1 MKRLV
6 CLALAGLLATLAV
19 AQSDPDPVPTAPPT
33 KDVYS
38 STACVGCHG
47 VSAMGGLGPPIAKS
61 KLTDDQFMTILRK
74 GRGMMPGT
82 KPDMLSDQDAA
93 ALHAQLKETPWD
105 ETQIPLAY
113 KVGSLLTTRN
123 VAVFFL
129 GVSLFALVFAVRVLL
144 YWAGNAGLGRLR
156 PKIAKFG
163 WGRATWVFVRSLIV
177 DGLLV
182 ASVWRKDRVRWFW
195 HGLMLY
201 GFLGLMLADVLMQI
215 FSPTRADV
223 ALSHPL
229 KLLPLLSGAAVMTGI
244 LYVYARYRTDRFI
257 DNGVSLG
264 RDFLFVNLL
273 FHTVLSGFMTMWLN
287 QAGAAGWIMTI
298 YLYHLISVGLLIAT
312 SPFTRFNHVFLA
324 PFLAA
329 TTALTDAIVRDEKDL
344 GFLREPCP
352 GRDHKSQRIAEGL
365 MRTIDPNG
373 PDAIRIRYYP

>member
-1 MKRLV
+1 MKRSLLILAAIGLGTV
-6 CLALAGLLATLAV
+6 ALAQTEPAAAPAAPV
-19 AQSDPDPVPTAPPT
+19 A

-38 STACVGCHG
+38 SSACVGCHG
-47 VSAMGGLGPPIAKS
+47 VSAMGGLGPPLAKT
-61 KLTDDQFMTILRK
+61 KLTEEQFLAIVRK

-82 KPDMLSDQDAA
+82 KPEMLTDQDAF
-93 ALHAQLKETPWD
+93 ALRSQLKEMPWD
-105 ETQIPLAY
+105 PSQIPLAF

-144 YWAGNAGLGRLR
+144 YWAGNAGLRYLK
-156 PKIAKFG
+156 PKIARFG

-215 FSPTRADV
+215 FNPTRADV
-223 ALSHPL
+223 ALTHPL
-229 KLLPLLSGAAVMTGI
+229 KLLPLLSGAAVLTGI
-244 LYVYARYRTDRFI
+244 AYVYYRYRTDRFI

-287 QAGAAGWIMTI
+287 QVGAAGWVMTI
-298 YLYHLISVGLLIAT
+298 YIYHLISVGLLIAT

-329 TTALTDAIVRDEKDL
+329 TTALTEAIVQDEKDL

-365 MRTIDPNG
+365 MRTVDSGG
-373 PDAIRIRYYP
+373 PETIRIRYYP